1 MLTTSPDI
9 NTIGIVVGAAIVLI
23 ALLWLLLG
31 RKRKGRIEGQEGDGV
46 ADGAAAAIED
56 TIGQLLGVDAH
67 PDAAPA
73 PVALPE
79 PAGDPDVL
87 TTLKGL
93 GPKAATRLGELGIT
107 RFDQLAALTPA
118 QQTAI
123 DDQMGAFKGRLHKDR
138 WIEQADYLAR
148 DDRAGFEAQFG
159 KLG

>member
-31 RKRKGRIEGQEGDGV
+31 RRKKGRIEGQEGDSV

-56 TIGQLLGVDAH
+56 TIGQLLGIDAH
-67 PDAAPA
+67 PEQP
-73 PVALPE
+73 PVPLPE

-93 GPKAATRLGELGIT
+93 GPKAATRLAELGLT
-107 RFDQLAALTPA
+107 RFDQLAALTPT
-118 QQTAI
+118 QQSAI
-123 DDQMGAFKGRLHKDR
+123 DDQMGPFKGRLHKDR
-138 WIEQADYLAR
+138 WIEQAAFLAR

>member
-1 MLTTSPDI
+1 MLTTTPDI

-56 TIGQLLGVDAH
+56 TIGELLGIDAH
-67 PDAAPA
+67 PEHP
-73 PVALPE
+73 PITLPE
-79 PAGDPDVL
+79 AAGDPDVL

-93 GPKAATRLGELGIT
+93 GPKAATRLAELGLT

-123 DDQMGAFKGRLHKDR
+123 DDQMGPFKGRLHKDR
-138 WIEQADYLAR
+138 WIEQAGFLAR
-148 DDRAGFEAQFG
+148 DDRAGFEAEFG

>member
-9 NTIGIVVGAAIVLI
+9 NTIGIVVGAAIVL
-23 ALLWLLLG
+23 LLLLGLLLG
-31 RKRKGRIEGQEGDGV
+31 RTRKGRIEGQEGDGV

-56 TIGQLLGVDAH
+56 TLGELLGVDAH
-67 PDAAPA
+67 PDAP
-73 PVALPE
+73 PPLPE
-79 PAGDPDVL
+79 ATGDPDVL

-93 GPKAATRLGELGIT
+93 GPKAAAQLNALGIT

-118 QQTAI
+118 QQSAI
-123 DDQMGAFKGRLHKDR
+123 DDRMGNFKGRLYKDR
-138 WIEQADYLAR
+138 WTEQAAFLAK